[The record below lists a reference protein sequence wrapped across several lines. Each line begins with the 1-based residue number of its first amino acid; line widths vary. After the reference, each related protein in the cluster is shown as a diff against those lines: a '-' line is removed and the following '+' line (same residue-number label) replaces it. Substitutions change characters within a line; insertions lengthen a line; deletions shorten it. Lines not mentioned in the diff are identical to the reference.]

1 MRTSSLERLAGIDFG
16 TSNSSV
22 GLFRGEHPYLL
33 EFAGEGLTVP
43 SAVFYSS
50 ESRETAFGRQ
60 AVASYTQGIEGR
72 LLRSLKSVLGT
83 GLMKEKTQIR
93 NRKVAFADIMQDFF
107 GYLKAQLET
116 ERDASVDSVV
126 LGRPVH
132 FVDDDAKRDQEAET
146 QLRQIA
152 LQAGFQHIE
161 FQFEPVA
168 AALSYESTL
177 AGEELAV
184 IVDVGGGTADF
195 SILRLSADRHTR
207 PDRESDVLGNMGIHI
222 GGTDFDR
229 LLSLQSVMPCL
240 GFGSKVRQS
249 DRALPGSV
257 YHELA
262 TWHRIPLLYNVQSLN
277 LVRQMRLD
285 AVATDKLEKLEHI
298 VQHRLGHALARV
310 VESAKINLSNELAAT
325 ISLSDGA
332 TQLVECQATRNDMDA
347 AIGKAVES
355 LRACVSEGLNQ
366 ANVKGADI
374 VSVFYT
380 GGSSGI
386 PCLRAAFEDLL
397 PQAQHISG
405 DTFGSVGL
413 GLTIDAGRRFA

>member
-22 GLFRGEHPYLL
+22 GLFRGDRPTLL
-33 EFAGEGLTVP
+33 TIAGEGLTVP

-50 ESRETAFGRQ
+50 ESNETSFGRQ

-83 GLMKEKTQIR
+83 GLMQEKTQIR

-107 GYLKAQLET
+107 GFLKSQLEA
-116 ERDASVDSVV
+116 ERSTGVDSVV

-132 FVDDDAKRDQEAET
+132 FVDDDAQRDQEAQT

-152 LQAGFQHIE
+152 RQAGFHHIE

-168 AALSYESTL
+168 AALNYESTL
-177 AGEELAV
+177 KGEELAV

-195 SILRLSADRHTR
+195 SILRLSAERHTR
-207 PDRESDVLGNMGIHI
+207 PDREADVLGNMGVHI

-229 LLSLQSVMPCL
+229 LLSLCSVMPSL
-240 GFGSKVRQS
+240 GFGTQVKNSHRTQ
-249 DRALPGSV
+249 PGSL

-262 TWHRIPLLYNVQSLN
+262 TWHRIPLLYNAQVLN
-277 LVRQMRLD
+277 QVKQMRLD
-285 AVATDKLEKLEHI
+285 AKEADKLEALEHI
-298 VQHRLGHALARV
+298 VQHRLGHSLARA
-310 VESAKINLSNELAAT
+310 VESAKIMLSDELAAP
-325 ISLSDGA
+325 INLSDGA
-332 TQLVECQATRNDMDA
+332 TQLVDCQATRCDMDE
-347 AIGKAVES
+347 AIGSAVES
-355 LRACVSEGLNQ
+355 LRACVSEGLIQ
-366 ANVKGADI
+366 ASVQGADI

-405 DTFGSVGL
+405 DAFGSVGL
-413 GLTIDAGRRFA
+413 GLTIDAARRFA

>member
-116 ERDASVDSVV
+116 ERGTSVDNVV

-152 LQAGFQHIE
+152 QQAGFQHIE

-207 PDRESDVLGNMGIHI
+207 PDRESDVLGNMGVHL

-229 LLSLQSVMPCL
+229 LLSLQSVMPIL

-262 TWHRIPLLYNVQSLN
+262 TWHRIPLLYNAQSLN

-285 AVATDKLEKLEHI
+285 AVATDKLATLEHI
-298 VQHRLGHALARV
+298 VQHRLGHALARA
-310 VESAKINLSNELAAT
+310 VESAKITLSNELAAP

-347 AIGKAVES
+347 AIGTAVES
-355 LRACVSEGLNQ
+355 LRACVNEGLTQ
-366 ANVKGADI
+366 AEVKGADI

-386 PCLRAAFEDLL
+386 PCLRAAFGELL

-405 DTFGSVGL
+405 DAFGSVGL